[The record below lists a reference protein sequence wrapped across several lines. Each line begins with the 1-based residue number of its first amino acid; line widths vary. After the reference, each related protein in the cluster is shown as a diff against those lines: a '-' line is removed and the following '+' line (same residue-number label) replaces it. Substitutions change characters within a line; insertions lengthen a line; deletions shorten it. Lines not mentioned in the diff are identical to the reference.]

1 MKNIILIIQ
10 IITTIL
16 ELIARGLSESE
27 AISNVSSAFD
37 VSESFIR
44 RFFK

>member
-27 AISNVSSAFD
+27 AISKTSSIFNVSERYIKKYF
-37 VSESFIR
+37 
-44 RFFK
+44 